1 MAFASLS
8 KNNYSIYKL
17 AIEKKSKTQPNC
29 EKKYNKIVVAITNR
43 IFNMFKF
50 VHCYFC

>member
-1 MAFASLS
+1 VFVEVESFIWARSS

-29 EKKYNKIVVAITNR
+29 EKKYNRIVKTN
-43 IFNMFKF
+43 
-50 VHCYFC
+50 